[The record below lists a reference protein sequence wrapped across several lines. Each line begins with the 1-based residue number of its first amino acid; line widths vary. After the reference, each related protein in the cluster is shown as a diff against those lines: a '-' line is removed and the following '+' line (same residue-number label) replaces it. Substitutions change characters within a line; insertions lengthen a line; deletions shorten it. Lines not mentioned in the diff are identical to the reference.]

1 MEADSRARARRGN
14 AARALEEAR
23 SQNEAPLPPPRPS
36 TVALTLI
43 ALILGLFAIRAGAA
57 FFIPL
62 LLSLFLNYALSPVV
76 GRLATWG
83 VPRMLGAAL
92 VVLAFSAAIAGALYR
107 VGSDAGDVIQ
117 EIPSA
122 VQRLRIALTHAQQD
136 HTGALEHVQRTA
148 SELQKLAEAASPAPA
163 RPKQQAPAA
172 GPGVDISSMLL
183 IGTSSMAI
191 ALGQLASALFLA
203 FFLLS
208 AGDLFRRKF
217 LHAVGGDFSRRRT
230 TLRILDNVDRQNQRY
245 FAIVLVVNAA
255 VGVVIGAG
263 FYAMGLERPAVW
275 GIAAA
280 VLHTIPYVGS
290 AMLAGAAALV
300 AYGQFGTLQMA
311 LLAAAIPI
319 LVAAILGIGVQT
331 WLMGRAARMNTPAVF
346 VSLLFWGMLWGGWG
360 LLLAVPIMVAIK
372 TLCDHVER
380 LKPFGDILGP

>member
-1 MEADSRARARRGN
+1 MKADSRARARAVATPVPENGQSPG
-14 AARALEEAR
+14 ET
-23 SQNEAPLPPPRPS
+23 PLPPPRPS

-76 GRLATWG
+76 GRLASWG
-83 VPRMLGAAL
+83 VPRVLGAAL
-92 VVLAFSAAIAGALYR
+92 VILAFSAAIAGALYR

-122 VQRLRIALTHAQQD
+122 VQRLRIVLTHAQQD
-136 HTGALEHVQRTA
+136 HTGTLEHVQRTA
-148 SELQKLAEAASPAPA
+148 SELQKLAEAASPVPA
-163 RPKQQAPAA
+163 RPKEAA
-172 GPGVDISSMLL
+172 AATAVDIRSMLL
-183 IGTSSMAI
+183 IGTSNIAI
-191 ALGQLASALFLA
+191 ALGQLGSALFLA

-217 LHAVGGDFSRRRT
+217 LRAVGGDFSRRRT
-230 TLRILDNVDRQNQRY
+230 TLRVLDNVDRQNQRY
-245 FAIVLVVNAA
+245 FAIVLLINAA

-263 FYAMGLERPAVW
+263 FYAIGLERPTVW

-280 VLHTIPYVGS
+280 VLHTIPYVGA

-311 LLAAAIPI
+311 LLAAIIPI
-319 LVAAILGIGVQT
+319 VASVILGIFVQT

-372 TLCDHVER
+372 TVCDHVER
-380 LKPFGDILGP
+380 LKPYGDILGP

>member
-1 MEADSRARARRGN
+1 MKADSRAG
-14 AARALEEAR
+14 ARAVATLALEDER
-23 SQNEAPLPPPRPS
+23 SRSETPLPPPRPS

-76 GRLATWG
+76 SRLTSWG
-83 VPRMLGAAL
+83 VPRALGAAL
-92 VVLAFSAAIAGALYR
+92 VILAFSAAIAGALYR

-122 VQRLRIALTHAQQD
+122 VQRLRIVLTHAQQD
-136 HTGALEHVQRTA
+136 HTGTLEHVQRTA

-163 RPKQQAPAA
+163 RPKEPVAA
-172 GPGVDISSMLL
+172 ASGVDIRSMLL
-183 IGTSSMAI
+183 IGTSNIAI
-191 ALGQLASALFLA
+191 ALGQLGSALFLA

-217 LHAVGGDFSRRRT
+217 LRAVGGDFSRRRT

-245 FAIVLVVNAA
+245 FAIVLLINVA
-255 VGVVIGAG
+255 VGVVIGAS
-263 FYAMGLERPAVW
+263 FYAIGVERPTVW

-280 VLHTIPYVGS
+280 VLHTIPYVGA

-311 LLAAAIPI
+311 LLAATIPI
-319 LVAAILGIGVQT
+319 LASVILGIFVQT

-380 LKPFGDILGP
+380 LKPYGDILGP

>member
-1 MEADSRARARRGN
+1 MKADSRARARAVATPVPENG
-14 AARALEEAR
+14 R
-23 SQNEAPLPPPRPS
+23 SPGETPLPPPRPS

-76 GRLATWG
+76 GRLASWG
-83 VPRMLGAAL
+83 VPRVLGAAL
-92 VVLAFSAAIAGALYR
+92 VILAFSAAIAGALYR

-122 VQRLRIALTHAQQD
+122 VQRLRIVLTHAQQD
-136 HTGALEHVQRTA
+136 HTGTLEHVQRTA
-148 SELQKLAEAASPAPA
+148 SELQKLAEAASPVPA
-163 RPKQQAPAA
+163 RPKEAA
-172 GPGVDISSMLL
+172 AATAVDIRSMLL
-183 IGTSSMAI
+183 IGTSNIAI
-191 ALGQLASALFLA
+191 ALGQLGSALFLA

-217 LHAVGGDFSRRRT
+217 LRAVGGDFSRRRT
-230 TLRILDNVDRQNQRY
+230 TLRVLDNVDRQNQRY
-245 FAIVLVVNAA
+245 FAIVLLVNAA

-263 FYAMGLERPAVW
+263 FYAIGLERPTVW

-280 VLHTIPYVGS
+280 VLHTIPYVGA

-311 LLAAAIPI
+311 LLAAIIPI
-319 LVAAILGIGVQT
+319 VASVILGIFVQT

-372 TLCDHVER
+372 TVCDHVER
-380 LKPFGDILGP
+380 LKPYGDILGP

>member
-1 MEADSRARARRGN
+1 MKADSRARARAV
-14 AARALEEAR
+14 AAPVPESGR
-23 SQNEAPLPPPRPS
+23 SPVETPLPPPRPS

-76 GRLATWG
+76 GRLASWG
-83 VPRMLGAAL
+83 VPRVLGAAL
-92 VVLAFSAAIAGALYR
+92 VILAFSAAIAGALYR
-107 VGSDAGDVIQ
+107 IGSDAGDVIQ

-122 VQRLRIALTHAQQD
+122 VQRLRIVLTHAQQD
-136 HTGALEHVQRTA
+136 HAGTLEHVQRTA
-148 SELQKLAEAASPAPA
+148 SELQKLAEAASPVPA
-163 RPKQQAPAA
+163 RPKEAA
-172 GPGVDISSMLL
+172 AAAAVDIRSMLL
-183 IGTSSMAI
+183 IGTSNIAI
-191 ALGQLASALFLA
+191 ALGQLGSALFLA

-217 LHAVGGDFSRRRT
+217 LRAVGGDFSRRRT
-230 TLRILDNVDRQNQRY
+230 TLRVLDNVDRQNQRY
-245 FAIVLVVNAA
+245 FAIVLLINAA

-263 FYAMGLERPAVW
+263 FYAMGLERPTVW

-280 VLHTIPYVGS
+280 VLHTIPYVGA

-311 LLAAAIPI
+311 LLAAIIPI
-319 LVAAILGIGVQT
+319 VASVILGIFVQT

-372 TLCDHVER
+372 TVCDHVER
-380 LKPFGDILGP
+380 LKPYGDILGP

>member
-1 MEADSRARARRGN
+1 MEAERKALARTG
-14 AARALEEAR
+14 AARALEHKQAEVD
-23 SQNEAPLPPPRPS
+23 APLPPPRPS

-43 ALILGLFAIRAGAA
+43 ALILGLFAIRMGAA

-76 GRLATWG
+76 RRLADWG
-83 VPRMLGAAL
+83 VPRVIGAAL
-92 VVLAFSAAIAGALYR
+92 VILAFSAAIAGAVYR
-107 VGSDAGDVIQ
+107 VGSDAGDVLQ

-122 VQRLRIALTHAQQD
+122 VQRLRVAVTEAKQD

-148 SELQKLAEAASPAPA
+148 TELQKLAEAASPASAKPKVPA
-163 RPKQQAPAA
+163 TAS
-172 GPGVDISSMLL
+172 GLDISSMLL
-183 IGTSSMAI
+183 IGTSNIAI
-191 ALGQLASALFLA
+191 ALGQLGSALFLA

-217 LHAVGGDFSRRRT
+217 LRAVGGNFSRRKT
-230 TLRILDNVDRQNQRY
+230 TLRVLDGVDRQNQRY
-245 FAIVLVVNAA
+245 FAIVLLVNVA

-263 FYAMGLERPAVW
+263 FYAMGLERPTVW

-280 VLHTIPYVGS
+280 VLHTIPYVGA

-311 LLAAAIPI
+311 LLAAAIP
-319 LVAAILGIGVQT
+319 LLAAAVLGIFLQT

-372 TLCDHVER
+372 TVCDHVER
-380 LKPFGDILGP
+380 LKPYGEILGP

>member
-1 MEADSRARARRGN
+1 MKADSRARAR
-14 AARALEEAR
+14 AVATRALEDERPHSAK
-23 SQNEAPLPPPRPS
+23 PLPPPRPS

-43 ALILGLFAIRAGAA
+43 ALILGLFAIRTGAA

-76 GRLATWG
+76 GRLTSWG
-83 VPRMLGAAL
+83 VPRALGAAL
-92 VVLAFSAAIAGALYR
+92 VVLAFSAAIAGAVYR
-107 VGSDAGDVIQ
+107 VGSDAGDVLQ

-163 RPKQQAPAA
+163 RPKQAPAS
-172 GPGVDISSMLL
+172 GSGVDISSVLL
-183 IGTSSMAI
+183 IGTSSIAI

-217 LHAVGGDFSRRRT
+217 LRAVGGDLSRRKM

-245 FAIVLVVNAA
+245 FAIVLLVNVA

-263 FYAMGLERPAVW
+263 FYAMGLERPTVW

-280 VLHTIPYVGS
+280 VLHTIPYVGA
-290 AMLAGAAALV
+290 AMLAGTAALV

-319 LVAAILGIGVQT
+319 LAAGVLGIGVQT

-372 TLCDHVER
+372 TLCNHVER
-380 LKPFGDILGP
+380 LKPYGHILGP

>member
-1 MEADSRARARRGN
+1 MKADSRARARSVATPVPENGPSPG
-14 AARALEEAR
+14 ET
-23 SQNEAPLPPPRPS
+23 PLPPPRPS

-76 GRLATWG
+76 GRLASWG
-83 VPRMLGAAL
+83 VPRVLGAAL
-92 VVLAFSAAIAGALYR
+92 VILAFSAAIAGALYR
-107 VGSDAGDVIQ
+107 IGSDAGDVIQ

-122 VQRLRIALTHAQQD
+122 VQRLRIVLTHAQQD
-136 HTGALEHVQRTA
+136 HTGTLEHVQRTA
-148 SELQKLAEAASPAPA
+148 SELQKLAEAASPVPA
-163 RPKQQAPAA
+163 RPKEAA
-172 GPGVDISSMLL
+172 AAAAVDIRSMLL
-183 IGTSSMAI
+183 IGTSNIAI
-191 ALGQLASALFLA
+191 ALGQLGSALFLA

-217 LHAVGGDFSRRRT
+217 LRAVGGDFSRRRT
-230 TLRILDNVDRQNQRY
+230 TLRVLDNVDRQNQRY
-245 FAIVLVVNAA
+245 FAIVLLVNAA

-263 FYAMGLERPAVW
+263 FYAIGLERPTVW

-280 VLHTIPYVGS
+280 VLHTIPYVGA

-311 LLAAAIPI
+311 LLAATIPI
-319 LVAAILGIGVQT
+319 VASVILGIFVQT

-372 TLCDHVER
+372 TVCDHVER
-380 LKPFGDILGP
+380 LKPYGDILGP

>member
-1 MEADSRARARRGN
+1 MKADSRVRARAVVT
-14 AARALEEAR
+14 RAVEDERAQ
-23 SQNEAPLPPPRPS
+23 SETPLPPPRPS

-76 GRLATWG
+76 TRLAGWG
-83 VPRMLGAAL
+83 MPRALGAAL

-122 VQRLRIALTHAQQD
+122 VQRLRIALTHAKQD
-136 HTGALEHVQRTA
+136 HTTGALEHVQRTA

-163 RPKQQAPAA
+163 RPKEPAA
-172 GPGVDISSMLL
+172 GSGVDFSSMLL

-230 TLRILDNVDRQNQRY
+230 TLRQ
-245 FAIVLVVNAA
+245 
-255 VGVVIGAG
+255 
-263 FYAMGLERPAVW
+263 
-275 GIAAA
+275 
-280 VLHTIPYVGS
+280 S
-290 AMLAGAAALV
+290 MLIMC
-300 AYGQFGTLQMA
+300 Q
-311 LLAAAIPI
+311 
-319 LVAAILGIGVQT
+319 
-331 WLMGRAARMNTPAVF
+331 AARLCLTSTKHCRITSIAFSRRKPA
-346 VSLLFWGMLWGGWG
+346 
-360 LLLAVPIMVAIK
+360 A
-372 TLCDHVER
+372 
-380 LKPFGDILGP
+380 

>member
-1 MEADSRARARRGN
+1 MEADSRIIVPDEVGRAI
-14 AARALEEAR
+14 EEEK
-23 SQNEAPLPPPRPS
+23 SQIAAPLPPPRPS

-43 ALILGLFAIRAGAA
+43 VLILGLFAIRMGAA

-76 GRLATWG
+76 TRLAGWG
-83 VPRMLGAAL
+83 VPRPIGAAL
-92 VVLAFSAAIAGALYR
+92 VILAFSAAIGGAFYR
-107 VGSDAGDVIQ
+107 VASDAASVLA

-136 HTGALEHVQRTA
+136 HTGALEHVQRAAT
-148 SELQKLAEAASPAPA
+148 ELQKLAEAASPAPA
-163 RPKQQAPAA
+163 RPKEPAA
-172 GPGVDISSMLL
+172 AASVDLSSMLL
-183 IGTSSMAI
+183 IGTSNIAI

-217 LHAVGGDFSRRRT
+217 LRAVGGSLSRRKM
-230 TLRILDNVDRQNQRY
+230 TLRILDGVDLQNQRY
-245 FAIVLVVNAA
+245 FAIVLLVNVA
-255 VGVVIGAG
+255 VGIVTGAG
-263 FYAMGLERPAVW
+263 FYAIGLERPAVW
-275 GIAAA
+275 GIAMA

-290 AMLAGAAALV
+290 AMLAGAAALI
-300 AYGQFGTLQMA
+300 AYGQFGTLHMA
-311 LLAAAIPI
+311 VLAAALPI
-319 LVAAILGIGVQT
+319 LVAAVLGVGLQT

-380 LKPFGDILGP
+380 LKPYGEILGP

>member
-1 MEADSRARARRGN
+1 MKADSRVRARAVV
-14 AARALEEAR
+14 AQALQDERVE
-23 SQNEAPLPPPRPS
+23 SETPLPPPRPS

-43 ALILGLFAIRAGAA
+43 ALILGLFAVRAGAA

-76 GRLATWG
+76 TRLASWG
-83 VPRMLGAAL
+83 VPRAVGAAL

-136 HTGALEHVQRTA
+136 HNGALEHVQRTA

-163 RPKQQAPAA
+163 RPKEPAA
-172 GPGVDISSMLL
+172 GSGVDISSMLL

-191 ALGQLASALFLA
+191 ALGQLGSALFLA

-217 LHAVGGDFSRRRT
+217 LRAVGGDFSRRRT

-245 FAIVLVVNAA
+245 FAVVLLVNVA
-255 VGVVIGAG
+255 VGLAIGAG
-263 FYAMGLERPAVW
+263 FFAMGLDRPMVW

-280 VLHTIPYVGS
+280 VLHTIPYVGA

-319 LVAAILGIGVQT
+319 VVAVILGIFVQT

-380 LKPFGDILGP
+380 LKPYGDILGP

>member
-1 MEADSRARARRGN
+1 MEADSRIIVPGDAGRAI
-14 AARALEEAR
+14 EEEKA
-23 SQNEAPLPPPRPS
+23 QVPVPLPPPRPS

-43 ALILGLFAIRAGAA
+43 ALILGLFAIRVGAA

-76 GRLATWG
+76 TRLAGWG
-83 VPRMLGAAL
+83 LPRPIGAAL
-92 VVLAFSAAIAGALYR
+92 VILAFSAAIAGAFYR
-107 VGSDAGDVIQ
+107 VASDAASVLG
-117 EIPSA
+117 EIPAA

-148 SELQKLAEAASPAPA
+148 SELQKLAEAASPAA
-163 RPKQQAPAA
+163 VKPKEPPAA
-172 GPGVDISSMLL
+172 AHLDVSSMLL
-183 IGTSSMAI
+183 IGTSNIAI

-217 LHAVGGDFSRRRT
+217 VRAVGGTLSRRKM
-230 TLRILDNVDRQNQRY
+230 TLRILDGVDLQNQRY
-245 FAIVLVVNAA
+245 FAIVLLVNVA
-255 VGVVIGAG
+255 VGIVVGAG
-263 FYAMGLERPAVW
+263 FYAIGLERPAVW
-275 GIAAA
+275 GIAMA

-300 AYGQFGTLQMA
+300 AYGQFGTLHMA
-311 LLAAAIPI
+311 LLAAALPL
-319 LVAAILGIGVQT
+319 LVAALLGVGLQT

-380 LKPFGDILGP
+380 LKPYGEILGP

>member
-1 MEADSRARARRGN
+1 MEAESRALARDG
-14 AARALEEAR
+14 AARAID
-23 SQNEAPLPPPRPS
+23 QKPPQVDAPLPPPRPS

-43 ALILGLFAIRAGAA
+43 ALILGLFAIRMGAA

-76 GRLATWG
+76 SRLADWG
-83 VPRMLGAAL
+83 VPRVVGAAF
-92 VVLAFSAAIAGALYR
+92 VILAFSAAIAGAVYR
-107 VGSDAGDVIQ
+107 VGSDAGDVLQ

-122 VQRLRIALTHAQQD
+122 VQRLRVALTEAKQD
-136 HTGALEHVQRTA
+136 HSGALEHVQRTA
-148 SELQKLAEAASPAPA
+148 TELQKLAEAASPAPA
-163 RPKQQAPAA
+163 KPKVPAA
-172 GPGVDISSMLL
+172 ASGVDISSILL
-183 IGTSSMAI
+183 IGTSNIAI
-191 ALGQLASALFLA
+191 ALGQIGSALFLA

-217 LHAVGGDFSRRRT
+217 LRAVGGNFSRRKT
-230 TLRILDNVDRQNQRY
+230 TLRILDGVDRQNQRY
-245 FAIVLVVNAA
+245 FAIVLLVNVA

-263 FYAMGLERPAVW
+263 FYAMGLERPTVW

-280 VLHTIPYVGS
+280 VLHTIPYVGV

-300 AYGQFGTLQMA
+300 AYGQFGALQMA
-311 LLAAAIPI
+311 LLAAAIPL
-319 LVAAILGIGVQT
+319 LVAAVLGIGLQT

-380 LKPFGDILGP
+380 LKPYGEILGP

>member
-1 MEADSRARARRGN
+1 MEADSRALARNDAAQAQDRG
-14 AARALEEAR
+14 
-23 SQNEAPLPPPRPS
+23 QPQVDVPLPPPRPS

-43 ALILGLFAIRAGAA
+43 ALILGLFAIRMGAA

-76 GRLATWG
+76 GRLASWG
-83 VPRMLGAAL
+83 VPRVIGAAL
-92 VVLAFSAAIAGALYR
+92 VILAFSAAIAGAVYR
-107 VGSDAGDVIQ
+107 VGSDAGDVLQ

-122 VQRLRIALTHAQQD
+122 VQRLRVALTEAKQD
-136 HTGALEHVQRTA
+136 HSGTLEHVQRTA
-148 SELQKLAEAASPAPA
+148 TELQKLAEAASPAPA
-163 RPKQQAPAA
+163 KPKAPAA
-172 GPGVDISSMLL
+172 SSGVDISSMLL
-183 IGTSSMAI
+183 IGTGNIAI
-191 ALGQLASALFLA
+191 ALGQLGSALFLA

-217 LHAVGGDFSRRRT
+217 LRAVGGNFSRRKT
-230 TLRILDNVDRQNQRY
+230 TLRILDGVDRQNQRY
-245 FAIVLVVNAA
+245 FAIVLLVNVA
-255 VGVVIGAG
+255 VGIAIGAG
-263 FYAMGLERPAVW
+263 FYAMGLERPTVW

-280 VLHTIPYVGS
+280 VLHTIPYVGA

-300 AYGQFGTLQMA
+300 AYGQFGTLPMA
-311 LLAAAIPI
+311 LLAAAIPVF
-319 LVAAILGIGVQT
+319 VAVVLGIGLQT

-380 LKPFGDILGP
+380 LKPYGDILGP

>member
-1 MEADSRARARRGN
+1 MKADSRARS
-14 AARALEEAR
+14 RAVATPVPENGQSPGET
-23 SQNEAPLPPPRPS
+23 PLPPPRPS

-76 GRLATWG
+76 GRLASWG
-83 VPRMLGAAL
+83 VPRVLGAAL
-92 VVLAFSAAIAGALYR
+92 VILAFSAAIAGALYR

-122 VQRLRIALTHAQQD
+122 VQRLRIVLTHAQQD
-136 HTGALEHVQRTA
+136 HTGTLEHVQRTA
-148 SELQKLAEAASPAPA
+148 SELQKLAEAASPVPA
-163 RPKQQAPAA
+163 RPKEAA
-172 GPGVDISSMLL
+172 AATAVDIRSMLL
-183 IGTSSMAI
+183 IGTSNIAI
-191 ALGQLASALFLA
+191 ALGQLGSALFLA

-217 LHAVGGDFSRRRT
+217 LRAVGGDFSRRRT
-230 TLRILDNVDRQNQRY
+230 TLRVLDNVDRQNQRY
-245 FAIVLVVNAA
+245 FAIVLLINAA

-263 FYAMGLERPAVW
+263 FYAIGLERPTVW

-280 VLHTIPYVGS
+280 VLHTIPYVGA

-311 LLAAAIPI
+311 LLAAIIPI
-319 LVAAILGIGVQT
+319 VASVILGIFVQT

-372 TLCDHVER
+372 TVCDHVER
-380 LKPFGDILGP
+380 LKPYGDILGP

>member
-1 MEADSRARARRGN
+1 MKADSRARARAVATPVPENG
-14 AARALEEAR
+14 R
-23 SQNEAPLPPPRPS
+23 SPDETPLPPPRPS
-36 TVALTLI
+36 TIALTLI

-76 GRLATWG
+76 GRLASWG
-83 VPRMLGAAL
+83 VPRVLGAAL
-92 VVLAFSAAIAGALYR
+92 VILAFSAAIAGALYR

-122 VQRLRIALTHAQQD
+122 VQRLRIVLTHAQQD
-136 HTGALEHVQRTA
+136 HTGTLEHVQRTA
-148 SELQKLAEAASPAPA
+148 SELQKLAEAASPVPA
-163 RPKQQAPAA
+163 RPKEAA
-172 GPGVDISSMLL
+172 AATAVDIRSMLL
-183 IGTSSMAI
+183 IGTSNIAI
-191 ALGQLASALFLA
+191 ALGQLGSALFLA

-217 LHAVGGDFSRRRT
+217 LRAVGGDFSRRRT
-230 TLRILDNVDRQNQRY
+230 TLRVLDNVDRQNQRY
-245 FAIVLVVNAA
+245 FAIVLLINTA

-263 FYAMGLERPAVW
+263 FYAIGLERPTVW

-280 VLHTIPYVGS
+280 VLHTIPYVGA

-311 LLAAAIPI
+311 LLAAIIPI
-319 LVAAILGIGVQT
+319 VASVILGIFVQT

-372 TLCDHVER
+372 TVCDHVER
-380 LKPFGDILGP
+380 LKPYGDILGP

>member
-1 MEADSRARARRGN
+1 MEADSRALARDD
-14 AARALEEAR
+14 AAQA
-23 SQNEAPLPPPRPS
+23 QDGGQPQVDVPLPPPRPS

-43 ALILGLFAIRAGAA
+43 ALILGLFAIRMGAA

-76 GRLATWG
+76 GRLASWG
-83 VPRMLGAAL
+83 VPRVIGAAL
-92 VVLAFSAAIAGALYR
+92 VILAFSAAIAGAVYR
-107 VGSDAGDVIQ
+107 VGSDAGDVLQ

-122 VQRLRIALTHAQQD
+122 VQRLRVALTEAKQD
-136 HTGALEHVQRTA
+136 HSRTLEHVQRTA
-148 SELQKLAEAASPAPA
+148 TELQKLAEAASPAPA
-163 RPKQQAPAA
+163 KPKAPAA
-172 GPGVDISSMLL
+172 SSSVDISSMLL
-183 IGTSSMAI
+183 IGTGNIAI
-191 ALGQLASALFLA
+191 ALEQLGSALFLA

-217 LHAVGGDFSRRRT
+217 LRAVGGNFSRRKT
-230 TLRILDNVDRQNQRY
+230 TLRILDGVDRQNQRY
-245 FAIVLVVNAA
+245 FAIVLLVNVA
-255 VGVVIGAG
+255 VGIAIGAG
-263 FYAMGLERPAVW
+263 FYAMGLERPTVW

-280 VLHTIPYVGS
+280 VLHTIPYVGA

-300 AYGQFGTLQMA
+300 AYGQFGTLPMA
-311 LLAAAIPI
+311 LLAAAIPVF
-319 LVAAILGIGVQT
+319 VAVVLGIGLQT

-380 LKPFGDILGP
+380 LKPYGDILGP

>member
-1 MEADSRARARRGN
+1 MKADSRARAR
-14 AARALEEAR
+14 AVVTRALQDERVQSET
-23 SQNEAPLPPPRPS
+23 PLPPPRPS

-76 GRLATWG
+76 TRLASWG
-83 VPRMLGAAL
+83 VPRVLGAAL
-92 VVLAFSAAIAGALYR
+92 VVLAFSAAIAGAIYR
-107 VGSDAGDVIQ
+107 VGSDAGDVLQ

-148 SELQKLAEAASPAPA
+148 SELQKLAEAASPAPP
-163 RPKQQAPAA
+163 PKQAPSA
-172 GPGVDISSMLL
+172 GSGVDFSSMLL
-183 IGTSSMAI
+183 IGTSNIAI
-191 ALGQLASALFLA
+191 ALGQLGSALFLA

-217 LHAVGGDFSRRRT
+217 LRAVGGDFSRRRT

-245 FAIVLVVNAA
+245 FAIVLLVNVA
-255 VGVVIGAG
+255 VGLAIGAG
-263 FYAMGLERPAVW
+263 FFAMGLERPTVW

-280 VLHTIPYVGS
+280 VLHTIPYVGA

-311 LLAAAIPI
+311 LLAATIPI
-319 LVAAILGIGVQT
+319 VVAVILGIFVQT

-380 LKPFGDILGP
+380 LKPYGDILGP

>member
-1 MEADSRARARRGN
+1 MKADSRARARSVATPVPENGPSPG
-14 AARALEEAR
+14 ET
-23 SQNEAPLPPPRPS
+23 PLPPPRPS

-76 GRLATWG
+76 GRLASWG
-83 VPRMLGAAL
+83 VPRVLGAAL
-92 VVLAFSAAIAGALYR
+92 VILAFSAAIAGALYR
-107 VGSDAGDVIQ
+107 IGSDAGDVIQ

-122 VQRLRIALTHAQQD
+122 VQRLRIVLTHAQQD
-136 HTGALEHVQRTA
+136 HTGTLEHVQRTA
-148 SELQKLAEAASPAPA
+148 SELQKLAEAASPVPA
-163 RPKQQAPAA
+163 RPKEAA
-172 GPGVDISSMLL
+172 AAAAVDIRSMLL
-183 IGTSSMAI
+183 IGTSNIAI
-191 ALGQLASALFLA
+191 ALGQLGSALFLA

-217 LHAVGGDFSRRRT
+217 LRAVGGDFSRRRT
-230 TLRILDNVDRQNQRY
+230 TLRVLDNVDRQNQRY
-245 FAIVLVVNAA
+245 FAIVLLVNAA

-263 FYAMGLERPAVW
+263 FYAIGLERPTVW

-280 VLHTIPYVGS
+280 VLHTIPYVGA

-311 LLAAAIPI
+311 LLAATIPI
-319 LVAAILGIGVQT
+319 VASVILGIFVQT

-380 LKPFGDILGP
+380 LKPYGDILGP

>member
-1 MEADSRARARRGN
+1 MTR
-14 AARALEEAR
+14 
-23 SQNEAPLPPPRPS
+23 
-36 TVALTLI
+36 LT
-43 ALILGLFAIRAGAA
+43 G
-57 FFIPL
+57 
-62 LLSLFLNYALSPVV
+62 
-76 GRLATWG
+76 WG
-83 VPRMLGAAL
+83 VPRFLGAAL
-92 VVLAFSAAIAGALYR
+92 VVLAFSAAIAGAIYR

-117 EIPSA
+117 EIPPA

-163 RPKQQAPAA
+163 RPKEPAA
-172 GPGVDISSMLL
+172 RPGVDISSMLL
-183 IGTSSMAI
+183 IGTGSMAI

-217 LHAVGGDFSRRRT
+217 LRAVGGDFSRRRT

-245 FAIVLVVNAA
+245 FAIVLLINVA
-255 VGVVIGAG
+255 VGLAIGAG
-263 FYAMGLERPAVW
+263 FFAMGLERPTVW

-280 VLHTIPYVGS
+280 VLHTTVDVV
-290 AMLAGAAALV
+290 AERRAGPASLL
-300 AYGQFGTLQMA
+300 AYGPFGSLQSA
-311 LLAAAIPI
+311 LLAAALPI
-319 LVAAILGIGVQT
+319 VVAVILGIFVQT

-380 LKPFGDILGP
+380 LKPYGDILGP

>member
-1 MEADSRARARRGN
+1 MKADSRGRARAVETQ
-14 AARALEEAR
+14 ALQDQRAQSET
-23 SQNEAPLPPPRPS
+23 PLPPPRPS

-76 GRLATWG
+76 TRLAGWG
-83 VPRMLGAAL
+83 VPRAVGAAL
-92 VVLAFSAAIAGALYR
+92 VVLAFSAAIAGAVYR

-117 EIPSA
+117 EIPPA
-122 VQRLRIALTHAQQD
+122 VQRLRIALTQAKQD
-136 HTGALEHVQRTA
+136 HGGTLEHVQRTA
-148 SELQKLAEAASPAPA
+148 SELQKLAEAASPASPA
-163 RPKQQAPAA
+163 PTRPKEPAA
-172 GPGVDISSMLL
+172 GSSVDFSSMLL
-183 IGTSSMAI
+183 IGTGNIAT
-191 ALGQLASALFLA
+191 ALGQLGSALFLA

-217 LHAVGGDFSRRRT
+217 LRAVGGDFSRRRT

-245 FAIVLVVNAA
+245 FAIVLLVNVA
-255 VGVVIGAG
+255 VGLAIGAG
-263 FYAMGLERPAVW
+263 FFAMGLERPTVW

-280 VLHTIPYVGS
+280 VLHTIPYVGA

-311 LLAAAIPI
+311 LLAATIPI
-319 LVAAILGIGVQT
+319 VVAVILGIFVQT

-380 LKPFGDILGP
+380 LKPYGDILGP

>member
-1 MEADSRARARRGN
+1 MKADSRARARAVATPVPEN
-14 AARALEEAR
+14 ER
-23 SQNEAPLPPPRPS
+23 SPGETPLPPPRPS

-76 GRLATWG
+76 GRLASWG
-83 VPRMLGAAL
+83 VPRVLGAAL
-92 VVLAFSAAIAGALYR
+92 VILAFSAAIAGALYR

-122 VQRLRIALTHAQQD
+122 VQRLRIVLTHAQQD
-136 HTGALEHVQRTA
+136 HTGTLEHVQRTA
-148 SELQKLAEAASPAPA
+148 SELQKLAEAASPVPA
-163 RPKQQAPAA
+163 RPKEAA
-172 GPGVDISSMLL
+172 AATAVDIRSMLL
-183 IGTSSMAI
+183 IGTSNIAI
-191 ALGQLASALFLA
+191 ALGQLGSALFLA

-217 LHAVGGDFSRRRT
+217 LRAVGGDFSRRRT
-230 TLRILDNVDRQNQRY
+230 TLRVLDNVDRQNQRY
-245 FAIVLVVNAA
+245 FAIVLLINAA

-263 FYAMGLERPAVW
+263 FYAIGLERPTVW

-280 VLHTIPYVGS
+280 VLHTIPYVGA

-311 LLAAAIPI
+311 LLAAIIPI
-319 LVAAILGIGVQT
+319 VASVILGIFVQT

-372 TLCDHVER
+372 TVCDHVER
-380 LKPFGDILGP
+380 LKPYGDILGP

>member
-1 MEADSRARARRGN
+1 MKADSRARAR
-14 AARALEEAR
+14 AVATAVLEDER
-23 SQNEAPLPPPRPS
+23 SRSETPLPPPRPS
-36 TVALTLI
+36 TIALTLI

-76 GRLATWG
+76 GRLASWG
-83 VPRMLGAAL
+83 VPRVLGAAL
-92 VVLAFSAAIAGALYR
+92 VILAFSAAIAGAIYR

-122 VQRLRIALTHAQQD
+122 VQRLRLALTHAQQD
-136 HTGALEHVQRTA
+136 HTNALEHVQRTA
-148 SELQKLAEAASPAPA
+148 SELQKLAEAASPAAA
-163 RPKQQAPAA
+163 RPKAPAA
-172 GPGVDISSMLL
+172 GPGLDFSSMLL
-183 IGTSSMAI
+183 IGTSNIAI
-191 ALGQLASALFLA
+191 ALGQLGSALFLA

-217 LHAVGGDFSRRRT
+217 LRAVGGDFSRRRT

-245 FAIVLVVNAA
+245 FAIVLLINAA
-255 VGVVIGAG
+255 VGIVIGAG
-263 FYAMGLERPAVW
+263 FYAIGLERPAVW

-280 VLHTIPYVGS
+280 VLHTIPYVGA

-311 LLAAAIPI
+311 LLAATIPI
-319 LVAAILGIGVQT
+319 VASVILGIFVQT

-372 TLCDHVER
+372 TLCDHVEG
-380 LKPFGDILGP
+380 LKPYGDILGP

>member
-1 MEADSRARARRGN
+1 MKADSRARARAVATPVPENGQSPG
-14 AARALEEAR
+14 ET
-23 SQNEAPLPPPRPS
+23 PLPPPRPS
-36 TVALTLI
+36 TIALTLI

-76 GRLATWG
+76 GRLASWG
-83 VPRMLGAAL
+83 VPRVLGAAL
-92 VVLAFSAAIAGALYR
+92 VILAFSAAIAGALYR

-122 VQRLRIALTHAQQD
+122 VQRLRIVLTHAQQD
-136 HTGALEHVQRTA
+136 HTGTLEHVQRTA
-148 SELQKLAEAASPAPA
+148 SELQKLAEAASPVPA
-163 RPKQQAPAA
+163 RPKEAA
-172 GPGVDISSMLL
+172 AATAVDIRSMLL
-183 IGTSSMAI
+183 IGTSNIAI
-191 ALGQLASALFLA
+191 ALGQLGSALFLA

-217 LHAVGGDFSRRRT
+217 LRAVGGDFSRRRT
-230 TLRILDNVDRQNQRY
+230 TLRVLDNVDRQNQRY
-245 FAIVLVVNAA
+245 FAIVLLINAA

-263 FYAMGLERPAVW
+263 FYAIGLERPTVW

-280 VLHTIPYVGS
+280 VLHTIPYVGA

-311 LLAAAIPI
+311 LLAAIIPI
-319 LVAAILGIGVQT
+319 VASVILGIFVQT

-372 TLCDHVER
+372 TVCDHVER
-380 LKPFGDILGP
+380 LKPYGDILGP